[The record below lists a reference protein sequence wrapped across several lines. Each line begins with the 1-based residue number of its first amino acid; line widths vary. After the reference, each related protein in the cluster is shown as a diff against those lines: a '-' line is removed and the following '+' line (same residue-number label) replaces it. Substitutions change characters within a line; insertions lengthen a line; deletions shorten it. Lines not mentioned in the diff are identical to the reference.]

1 MHFKKSKIVYF
12 LKRLV
17 GLAIVIFLFSCK
29 KETNDDFVYHP
40 TKHIFPAPLDWRPIP
55 VDEDNPVTEEGIA
68 LGRKLF
74 FDPILSSDFTISC
87 ASCHKP
93 ELSFS
98 DDART
103 SKGVNGQLGKRNAMP
118 LVNLAWNK
126 KLFWDARSNSLP
138 EQALI
143 PVPQHDEMNL
153 DWTIATDRLQNDAN
167 YPLLFRKAFNKK
179 IITKEL
185 VANALAQFEMT
196 LISYNSMYDRYIR
209 GEVNP
214 DPAFFRGLEIFRTE
228 KGDCFHCHAL
238 ASVETLADPV
248 RIFTNNG
255 MDLAITPNDFADLG
269 VGKINN
275 LDDDKGKFKIPTLRN
290 LAFTAPYMHDG
301 RFATLEDVIE
311 SYNLGPKIS
320 NSVDNIMIVKAN
332 YRLENYGHWG
342 LELSAQEKA
351 DLKHFLLSMS
361 DSSFVNNPNFKKPV
375 E

>member
-1 MHFKKSKIVYF
+1 MRFRIGNKGISFFLLIILFSILIV
-12 LKRLV
+12 
-17 GLAIVIFLFSCK
+17 FSCK
-29 KETNDDFVYHP
+29 KESDDNFVFNP
-40 TKHIFPAPLDWRPIP
+40 TPHVFPKPTDWRAIPLDAN
-55 VDEDNPVTEEGIA
+55 NPVSEEGIA

-98 DDART
+98 DDTRT
-103 SKGVNGQLGKRNAMP
+103 SKGVNGQLGKRNSMP
-118 LVNLAWNK
+118 LINLAWNK
-126 KLFWDARSNSLP
+126 KLFWDVRSNTLP

-153 DWTIATDRLQNDAN
+153 DWAIATDRLQKDAN
-167 YPLLFRKAFNKK
+167 YPMMFRKAFNEKT
-179 IITKEL
+179 ITKEL
-185 VANALAQFEMT
+185 VAKAIAQFEMT
-196 LISYNSMYDRYIR
+196 LISYNSTYDKYVR

-238 ASVETLADPV
+238 AAVETFADPV
-248 RIFTNNG
+248 RVFTNNG
-255 MDLAITPNDFADLG
+255 MDLASNANDFLDLG
-269 VGKINN
+269 VGKING
-275 LDDDKGKFKIPTLRN
+275 LDADKGKFKIPTLRN

-311 SYNLGPKIS
+311 SYNLGPK
-320 NSVDNIMIVKAN
+320 NSPTVDNIMIVKAN
-332 YRLENYGHWG
+332 YRLENYGHYG
-342 LELSAQEKA
+342 LALSAQEKA
-351 DLKHFLLSMS
+351 DLKYFLLSMS
-361 DSSFVNNPNFKKPV
+361 DTSFVNNPDFKKPI